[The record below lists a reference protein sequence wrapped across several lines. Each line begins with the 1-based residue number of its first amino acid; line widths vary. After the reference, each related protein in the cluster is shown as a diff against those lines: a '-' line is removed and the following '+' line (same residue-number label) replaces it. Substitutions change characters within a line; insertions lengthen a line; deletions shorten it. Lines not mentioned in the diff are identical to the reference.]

1 MIASQMQCPINWEIV
16 YGYQLANQ
24 LQSILKAIGELE
36 PQQTKQA
43 VYSGIKLYNSSMVG
57 REKMSTRNR
66 CLFAR
71 GIITKIP
78 HIIGKDLRR

>member
-1 MIASQMQCPINWEIV
+1 MIASEMECSINGEIV
-16 YGYQLANQ
+16 HSYQLANQ
-24 LQSILKAIGELE
+24 LQSILKAIAELE

-43 VYSGIKLYNSSMVG
+43 VYCGIELHNSSMAG